1 MIQQPP
7 FKKSVDLPLHQDSS
21 ADFVP
26 WVFGMILFM
35 ILFAGVA
42 ALGISFYVK
51 NVTLASQSQLTITV
65 PVETPQERADIEKN
79 LVEILSARKE
89 VMQASPLSQEQLE
102 QTANR
107 LDLVSFSK
115 KLMLIPVMVDVFLGA
130 QGTSALPQLQAD
142 VKKIYP
148 EATVFSHQAVLQK
161 LTNWLS
167 TTQQAVWFSV
177 LFFLIAALLV
187 IIFSVRTGVRI
198 HSSILEILHLMGASD
213 RYISRQ
219 FQRHSFKNTL
229 QAFWIACFFCL
240 GTLLLLFLQ
249 LDASLLNFFLSPSF
263 LYQLLFFFV
272 FMLVV
277 SLTLV
282 HLVTHFTVVWSL
294 RNLEIS

>member
-65 PVETPQERADIEKN
+65 PVGTPQERGDVEKN
-79 LVEILSARKE
+79 LVEVLSARKE

-102 QTANR
+102 R
-107 LDLVSFSK
+107 LNFISFSK
-115 KLMLIPVMVDVFLGA
+115 ELMLIPVMVDVFLRPEGP
-130 QGTSALPQLQAD
+130 SALPQLQAD

-161 LTNWLS
+161 LTSWLS
-167 TTQQAVWFSV
+167 TAQQAVWFSV

-229 QAFWIACFFCL
+229 QAFWIACFFCS

-294 RNLEIS
+294 RNLETS